1 MGGKKKKSPKE
12 GFPHTHKKQ
21 GEMFVTTWPPTRET
35 ECIALSLLD
44 PCESWDILNFD
55 SSVFALN
62 RAFRFIKAGRGTQQ
76 SSLKHAWFNYF
87 TQVCPGPWRFSS
99 WRRLKLE
106 LKAGGGSGGWRAS
119 VKEGDESIVTALL
132 YSDVALR
139 NRNARIAPFDPSA
152 RLPLHP
158 CACPIHV
165 SIWLHAH
172 ESIGHD

>member
-1 MGGKKKKSPKE
+1 M
-12 GFPHTHKKQ
+12 
-21 GEMFVTTWPPTRET
+21 
-35 ECIALSLLD
+35 
-44 PCESWDILNFD
+44 
-55 SSVFALN
+55 
-62 RAFRFIKAGRGTQQ
+62 
-76 SSLKHAWFNYF
+76 
-87 TQVCPGPWRFSS
+87 
-99 WRRLKLE
+99 
-106 LKAGGGSGGWRAS
+106 
-119 VKEGDESIVTALL
+119 KEGDESIVTALL